1 MTGDAVGS
9 AAAGVDVMF
18 FDVVETLFSLEA
30 VRERLDEAGA
40 GDGALELWFA
50 RFLRDGFALA
60 ASGTY
65 RGFRD
70 VAASSLAGVLRSRD
84 VDVQP
89 ELVERVLGGLA
100 ELSPH
105 PDARPAL
112 ELARARGVRVL
123 TLANGSAA
131 ATQGLL
137 ERAGL
142 GQLVERCLSVEE
154 TRAWKP
160 RPEPYAAACRAAAVT
175 PSGAALV
182 AVHAWDI
189 HGAAAA
195 GLRTG
200 WCSRLEGEFA
210 PVFTAP
216 TVRGLTLVKV
226 VDQLARGA
234 RGTG

>member
-1 MTGDAVGS
+1 MGGAGDSPAT
-9 AAAGVDVMF
+9 GVDVMI

-84 VDVQP
+84 VDPQP
-89 ELVERVLGGLA
+89 ELVEQVLGGLA

-131 ATQGLL
+131 ATQSLL
-137 ERAGL
+137 KRAGL

-160 RPEPYAAACRAAAVT
+160 RPEPYAAACRAAAVA

-216 TVRGLTLVKV
+216 TVRGATLVEV

-234 RGTG
+234 RATG